1 MPPTAHCWRRCITF
15 CAGTIPYTRRTPV
28 AERAHA
34 AGGALAALW
43 AALRYCYPLL
53 LVLLLWELVARAEL
67 IRPLFLPTVTT
78 VLEQF
83 WVLLFEGEIV
93 APLLVSLYRAFAGL
107 ALAVVFGV
115 LAGLWMARLKWAHWA
130 LDPLVS
136 LGFSAPKLAFGAIF
150 ILWFGIDH
158 LSKILLV
165 AFTCVF
171 PMIVATYHGAA
182 AVSRTVIW
190 SAEAMGTSERKL
202 LSRIIFPA
210 PQPYIFSGVRVTV
223 PVALIIAFPGEI
235 TAGGGG
241 VRAALMFA
249 QRFFQTPTV
258 FVYILVMLA
267 TGLVLDL
274 VMLRLRHWLIP
285 WDDEADNE
293 KTESVIW

>member
-1 MPPTAHCWRRCITF
+1 MRRI
-15 CAGTIPYTRRTPV
+15 PV

-34 AGGALAALW
+34 ARGMLAALW

-115 LAGLWMARLKWAHWA
+115 LAGLWMARSKWAHWA

-136 LGFSAPKLAFGAIF
+136 LGFPAPKIAFVPIF

-210 PQPYIFSGVRVTV
+210 AQPYIFSGVRVTV
-223 PVALIIAFPGEI
+223 PVALIIAFTAEMI
-235 TAGGGG
+235 AGGGG
-241 VRAALMFA
+241 VGAALMFA

-274 VMLRLRHWLIP
+274 VILRLRHWLIP
-285 WDDEADNE
+285 WDDEA
-293 KTESVIW
+293 V

>member
-1 MPPTAHCWRRCITF
+1 MPPTARCSQRCLTS
-15 CAGTIPYTRRTPV
+15 CAGTIPFMLLIPL
-28 AERAHA
+28 AERAHTA
-34 AGGALAALW
+34 RGMLAALW

-115 LAGLWMARLKWAHWA
+115 LAGLWMARSKWAHWA

-136 LGFSAPKLAFGAIF
+136 LGF
-150 ILWFGIDH
+150 
-158 LSKILLV
+158 
-165 AFTCVF
+165 
-171 PMIVATYHGAA
+171 
-182 AVSRTVIW
+182 
-190 SAEAMGTSERKL
+190 
-202 LSRIIFPA
+202 PA
-210 PQPYIFSGVRVTV
+210 P
-223 PVALIIAFPGEI
+223 
-235 TAGGGG
+235 
-241 VRAALMFA
+241 MFA

-274 VMLRLRHWLIP
+274 VILRLRHWLIP
-285 WDDEADNE
+285 WDDEA
-293 KTESVIW
+293 V